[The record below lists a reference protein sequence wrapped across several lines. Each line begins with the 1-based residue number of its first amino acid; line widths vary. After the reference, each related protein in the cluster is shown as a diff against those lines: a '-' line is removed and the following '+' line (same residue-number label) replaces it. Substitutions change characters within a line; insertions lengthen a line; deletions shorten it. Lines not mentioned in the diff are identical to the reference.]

1 MSGFL
6 KRYTSG
12 WRLFWLLCSL
22 IFAQKR
28 DSLSIYYGVL
38 GKDARFVLQKP
49 SPQVVDSL
57 RLRAMRGD
65 TAAMMALVEYYQ
77 IYELR
82 PDSSRRYLELAVQ
95 KGMVEAAYL
104 LGVAYLRGVE
114 APRRP
119 QEARHLLEQAAE
131 KGHILS
137 MRVLW
142 DELEP
147 PDSLSPLK
155 RPVWPYDAK
164 KAFYYAMKAA
174 EMGDKVSMM
183 AVGRYYGQGK
193 GVARSDSLAYVW
205 LRRSAEM
212 GYRPA
217 AALLAEWALE
227 RWQAPTE
234 ARKWAATILND
245 ETSDIDLL
253 YRARV
258 ADYHA
263 EVVPRWLNYFR
274 RSLGLPEKTW
284 RGPAWMSAHE
294 AHH

>member
-1 MSGFL
+1 MN
-6 KRYTSG
+6 G

-22 IFAQKR
+22 ILAQKR

-38 GKDARFVLQKP
+38 GKDERFILPKP
-49 SPQVVDSL
+49 SPHVVDSL
-57 RLRAMRGD
+57 RLKAMQGD

-77 IYELR
+77 IYELQ
-82 PDSSRRYLELAVQ
+82 PDSSRRYLEQAVQ
-95 KGMVEAAYL
+95 KGVVEAAYL

-119 QEARHLLEQAAE
+119 QEARRLLEQAAE

-142 DELEP
+142 EELEP
-147 PDSLSPLK
+147 PDSLNPLR

-164 KAFYYAMKAA
+164 KAFFYAMKAA
-174 EMGDKVSMM
+174 ELGDRVSMM

-227 RWQAPTE
+227 RWQAPAE
-234 ARKWAATILND
+234 ARQWATTILNN
-245 ETSDIDLL
+245 ESSDIDLL
-253 YRARV
+253 YRAKV

-263 EVVPRWLNYFR
+263 EVLPRWLNYFR

-284 RGPAWMSAHE
+284 PGPSWISAHE
-294 AHH
+294 ARH

>member
-1 MSGFL
+1 M
-6 KRYTSG
+6 SG

-38 GKDARFVLQKP
+38 GKDTRFILQKP
-49 SPQVVDSL
+49 SPQVLDSL
-57 RLRAMRGD
+57 RRGTLNGD
-65 TAAMMALVEYYQ
+65 TAAIMALVEYYQ

-82 PDSSRRYLELAVQ
+82 PDSSRRYLELAVK

-119 QEARHLLEQAAE
+119 QEARRLLEEAAE

-142 DELEP
+142 EELEP
-147 PDSLSPLK
+147 PDSLSPLRK
-155 RPVWPYDAK
+155 PVWPYDAR
-164 KAFYYAMKAA
+164 KAFFYAMKAA

-205 LRRSAEM
+205 LRRSAER
-212 GYRPA
+212 GYGPA
-217 AALLAEWALE
+217 AVLLAEWALE
-227 RWQAPTE
+227 RWQAPAE
-234 ARKWAATILND
+234 ARKWAAIILNN

-253 YRARV
+253 YRAKV

-263 EVVPRWLNYFR
+263 EVIPRWLNYFR
-274 RSLGLPEKTW
+274 RSSGLAEKIWT
-284 RGPAWMSAHE
+284 GPAWISANK